1 MDNFLGRNV
10 VFRTTKRHN
19 GVMRYNPWE
28 LPEDDDSDD
37 RYDAMKDAYAEG
49 WGAPYNER
57 TRREAREEW
66 ENERGW

>member
-1 MDNFLGRNV
+1 MS
-10 VFRTTKRHN
+10 
-19 GVMRYNPWE
+19 RYRPWE
-28 LPEDDDSDD
+28 LPEDDDSDA